1 VAPLAVKVAAL
12 PEHTV
17 ALLTETV
24 GVAFTV
30 TETVFVLAQPP
41 VLPVT
46 VYTVVDEGV
55 TLTVLVVALPG
66 DHV

>member
-1 VAPLAVKVAAL
+1 MAAL

-17 ALLTETV
+17 ALVTETV

-30 TETVFVLAQPP
+30 TETVFVFTQPL

-46 VYTVVDEGV
+46 VYTVEPEGV

-66 DHV
+66 LQV